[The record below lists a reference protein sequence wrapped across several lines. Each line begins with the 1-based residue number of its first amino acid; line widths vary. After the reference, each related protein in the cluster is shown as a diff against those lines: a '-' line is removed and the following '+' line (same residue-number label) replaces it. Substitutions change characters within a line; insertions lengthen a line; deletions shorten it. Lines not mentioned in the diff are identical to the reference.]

1 VNNVLRKSA
10 EDSGSLTTLTALLV
24 DPKER
29 RIHACSFGQ
38 SCPRYLSSGNRW
50 RQLECK
56 AYPPLGLFAA
66 DRFPVTSVP
75 LGLASQWLLLT
86 DGFVEARNASGE
98 QFGERA
104 LDQALLDGACE
115 QGDTLGVMEAR
126 WRLFSD
132 GGPDR
137 DDATALLL
145 VDASPRPAQCYQ
157 CDLTPE
163 SIANLRSFCE
173 GWAAFAGI
181 KEDAAYKVV
190 LACDEILTNIYRHA
204 YHGRVGP
211 VRCDAALDENR
222 LSYCFA
228 HWGDGLSSSEIP
240 PQGSSTSA
248 SGGYGLPFVHQVFD
262 EVQFERCNDHSAV
275 TLSKQIPL
283 VGN

>member
-1 VNNVLRKSA
+1 
-10 EDSGSLTTLTALLV
+10 
-24 DPKER
+24 
-29 RIHACSFGQ
+29 
-38 SCPRYLSSGNRW
+38 
-50 RQLECK
+50 
-56 AYPPLGLFAA
+56 
-66 DRFPVTSVP
+66 
-75 LGLASQWLLLT
+75 LGLANQWLLLT

-98 QFGERA
+98 QFGETA
-104 LDQALLDGACE
+104 LDQALSDSACKG
-115 QGDTLGVMEAR
+115 GDTLGVMETR

-132 GGPDR
+132 GGPGR

-145 VDASPRPAQCYQ
+145 VDTSPRPAQRYE

-163 SIANLRSFCE
+163 TIANLRSFCE
-173 GWAAFAGI
+173 RWTAFAGI

-222 LSYCFA
+222 LSYCFV

-240 PQGSSTSA
+240 PAQGSSRSG

-262 EVQFERCNDHSAV
+262 EVKFERCSDHSVV
-275 TLSKQIPL
+275 TLSKQIPRSKIIL
-283 VGN
+283 